1 MSRRYKGAILSST
14 AATTS
19 FSSASGIWTPSQ
31 QMQASA
37 GSGWPIFSSFT
48 GLTLTLN
55 STSVADNSR
64 HAPPAS
70 VTTYTTD
77 GSILPA
83 GTVYSSGYFY
93 FTLPAG
99 AYTVVM
105 KGAEGSGTQ
114 HGYGATI
121 NATLICTT
129 STRMVA
135 IIGQAASGVYS
146 AGGMS
151 ALAITAGGADT
162 YSGATPVLV
171 AGGGGGGY
179 TNLGGQSD
187 AGGTS
192 WTPTTRRSNNTDCP
206 TYGGGVYD
214 AGAPFTDGVYTVSR
228 TSCTTGAGVALA
240 FTAGATGGT
249 NNDCS
254 STQRGGFGGGGGS
267 CPGGG
272 GGYYGGTAGGN
283 SPSQTGGG
291 GGTSYRAT
299 SGTVYVSAWSDGA
312 LNGSSRSS
320 SPGTAFG
327 YLSITAA

>member
-1 MSRRYKGAILSST
+1 
-14 AATTS
+14 
-19 FSSASGIWTPSQ
+19 
-31 QMQASA
+31 MQAIA
-37 GSGWPIFSSFT
+37 GNAWPGGEPPFT
-48 GLTLTLN
+48 GLTLILG
-55 STSVADNSR
+55 SSSVGTGSR
-64 HAPPAS
+64 HLPPAS
-70 VTTYTTD
+70 VSTYTSN
-77 GSILPA
+77 GSILPT
-83 GTVYSSGYFY
+83 GTIYSSGYFY

-99 AYTVVM
+99 TYSVVM
-105 KGAEGSGTQ
+105 KGAEGSGTG
-114 HGYGATI
+114 HGYGATL
-121 NATLICTT
+121 NATLVCTA

-135 IIGQAASGVYS
+135 IIGQAGSGSYS

-162 YSGATPVLV
+162 YAGATPVLV

-179 TNLGGQSD
+179 GSLGDQSD

-192 WTPTTRRSNNTDCP
+192 WPSTTRRNNNPTECA

-214 AGAPFTDGVYTVSR
+214 AGAPFTAGAHEVS
-228 TSCTTGAGVALA
+228 TYSCTVNSEAAVA

-249 NNDCS
+249 QDACGGDK
-254 STQRGGFGGGGGS
+254 GGFGGGGGS

-272 GGYYGGTAGGN
+272 GGFYGGFAGGN
-283 SPSQTGGG
+283 SPSSTGGG

-312 LNGSSRSS
+312 LNGSSRNA

-327 YLSITAA
+327 YLSVAVA

>member
-1 MSRRYKGAILSST
+1 MSAIQMLLGRGGA
-14 AATTS
+14 A
-19 FSSASGIWTPSQ
+19 P
-31 QMQASA
+31 
-37 GSGWPIFSSFT
+37 FT
-48 GLTLTLN
+48 GTLTLN
-55 STSVADNSR
+55 SASVAVASRNS
-64 HAPPAS
+64 PPAS
-70 VTTYTTD
+70 VSTYTTD
-77 GSILPA
+77 GSVLPT
-83 GTVYSSGYFY
+83 GTVYSGGYFY

-99 AYTVVM
+99 TFTVVM
-105 KGAEGSGTQ
+105 KGAEGSGPN

-121 NATLICTT
+121 NATVVCTT

-135 IIGQAASGVYS
+135 IIGQAGSGVYS

-162 YSGATPVLV
+162 YAGATPVLV

-179 TNLGGQSD
+179 TFLGSESD

-192 WTPTTRRSNNTDCP
+192 WTPTTRRTNNTECP

-214 AGAPFTDGVYTVSR
+214 AGAPFTSGAYTVSR
-228 TSCTTGAGVALA
+228 NSCTVGAGVAVA
-240 FTAGATGGT
+240 FTAGATGGSVT
-249 NNDCS
+249 DCS
-254 STQRGGFGGGGGS
+254 GTEKGGFGGGGGS

-283 SPSQTGGG
+283 SPQQYGGG

-312 LNGSSRSS
+312 LNGSSRNAN
-320 SPGTAFG
+320 PGTAFG
-327 YLSITAA
+327 YLSVVSA